1 MNGKFLKVALCGLF
15 ACIMLGLTGCSSDDD
30 EMVVITNLT
39 GQSWYK
45 AQVWFR
51 NTPDGDLQ
59 GYKDVGTV
67 EVGKS
72 CSVDTDCEYFYI
84 YAKSATGKMI
94 MSKDIHISNGTATVN
109 AKDLY

>member
-1 MNGKFLKVALCGLF
+1 MKGKFLKVALCGLL
-15 ACIMLGLTGCSSDDD
+15 ACMMLGFASCSSDDE

-51 NTPDGDLQ
+51 NTPDGELQ

-67 EVGKS
+67 EVGAT
-72 CSVDTDCEYFYI
+72 CSVETESPYFYI

-94 MSKDIHISNGTATVN
+94 MSKDIHISNGTATVT